1 MNCCIAAATSWLSVL
16 ELEELEV
23 VDDVLDVAVEL
34 PLLVLLPV
42 APICVRASR
51 MELINPPPG
60 GGGGGGGCDTSELA
74 SDVLVVSGKVLPVL
88 LVVSSWASQLF
99 MLEMLLIVISL
110 APLGLPEMSTQH
122 RRPRRAHL

>member
-1 MNCCIAAATSWLSVL
+1 MNCCIAAATSWLLVL
-16 ELEELEV
+16 EPEELEV

-42 APICVRASR
+42 TPIWVRASR

-60 GGGGGGGCDTSELA
+60 GDGGGCDTSELA
-74 SDVLVVSGKVLPVL
+74 SDVLVVSGKALLVL

>member
-16 ELEELEV
+16 ELEALEV
-23 VDDVLDVAVEL
+23 VDDVLAVAVEL

-60 GGGGGGGCDTSELA
+60 GGGGGCDTSGLA
-74 SDVLVVSGKVLPVL
+74 SAVLVVSGKVLPVL
-88 LVVSSWASQLF
+88 LVVSSCASQLF

>member
-1 MNCCIAAATSWLSVL
+1 MNCCIAAATSWL
-16 ELEELEV
+16 LEEVEL
-23 VDDVLDVAVEL
+23 VDDVPDVAVEL

-60 GGGGGGGCDTSELA
+60 GGGSGCETSELA

>member
-1 MNCCIAAATSWLSVL
+1 MNCCIAAATSWL
-16 ELEELEV
+16 LEEVEL
-23 VDDVLDVAVEL
+23 VDDVPDVAVEL

-60 GGGGGGGCDTSELA
+60 GGGGGCDTSGLA
-74 SDVLVVSGKVLPVL
+74 SAVLVVSGKVLLVL

-99 MLEMLLIVISL
+99 MLEMLLMVISL